1 MNVHIWRFLFKEIQ
15 EDSFNKLWCESF
27 KMKIRDLILVH
38 RFKELISFK
47 AKGVVT
53 IDYYEI
59 MQWDYRNSC
68 DKF

>member
-1 MNVHIWRFLFKEIQ
+1 
-15 EDSFNKLWCESF
+15 
-27 KMKIRDLILVH
+27 MKIRDLILVH

-59 MQWDYRNSC
+59 MQ
-68 DKF
+68 